1 MNMLPFEITLD
12 WSWVYNLGSQP
23 FHVILWHFFVNGGWV
38 LFLVVGLW
46 GAWHNFVYWRQSIY
60 SAKQSY
66 IFLAIDIPK
75 ENLQTPK
82 AVENIFTALAGSQQP
97 LDWHELTFKGNFQLS
112 YSFEIVSIDGFIQYL
127 IRTPVQ
133 FRNLVEAAVY
143 GQYPEA
149 EITEVEDYTADI
161 NVNFP
166 SDEYNIWGADLV
178 FTNKEYHPIKTYI
191 SFKEELD
198 SEFKDPMAAVL
209 EVMSAIGPGEQIWLQ
224 LIAAPASIG
233 WEKEGFKEVDK
244 LMGVKAKS
252 KPSILGKILDA
263 PIAFLNL
270 FGEQII
276 GQPVLGMGE
285 AVEEKAADSRFLD
298 MLPPVE
304 KMRVDGIVNKV
315 DKVCF
320 KGKYRLVYF
329 GKRDVFKKGL
339 GVSGMMGA
347 IKQYGSTALN
357 GFKPGKNKTQAK
369 LAFKNSRL
377 HIKQNAIL
385 ENFKSRNGDT
395 CDGKQL
401 MSVEELATLFH
412 FPHIEVRAPLVK
424 RTESRRSRAPIG
436 LPISED
442 VPVLE
447 DSEAEDLE
455 TPKVGDKVPV
465 VDYDND
471 YFEQRFA
478 KDKTGK
484 TDKARKAKIIKELK
498 EKGAL
503 PDAETVSDESEIK
516 SHDDSAKDTDEINKA
531 DDDNSSFDEE
541 SIRKDRPQK
550 EDVEKIDSEKD
561 PSADLPGGLPFVD

>member
-23 FHVILWHFFVNGGWV
+23 LHVILWHFFVNGGWV

-60 SAKQSY
+60 SAKQNY
-66 IFLAIDIPK
+66 VFLAIDIPK

-82 AVENIFTALAGSQQP
+82 AVENIFTALAGAQQP
-97 LDWHELTFKGNFQLS
+97 LDWHELTFKGNYQLS

-133 FRNLVEAAVY
+133 FRNLVEAAIY

-149 EITEVEDYTADI
+149 EITEVEDYTANI
-161 NVNFP
+161 NVRFP
-166 SDEYNIWGADLV
+166 SDEYNMWGADLV
-178 FTNKEYHPIKTYI
+178 FTNKDYHPIKTYI

-198 SEFKDPMAAVL
+198 NEFKDPMAAVL

-224 LIAAPASIG
+224 LIASPAEIG

-244 LMGVKAKS
+244 LMGVKEKS
-252 KPSILGKILDA
+252 KSSILGKILDA
-263 PIAFLNL
+263 PIALLNL

-276 GQPVLGMGE
+276 GQPVIGVGE
-285 AVEEKAADSRFLD
+285 AVEEKASDSRFLD

-315 DKVCF
+315 DKICF

-329 GKRDVFKKGL
+329 GKREVFKKGL

-369 LAFKNSRL
+369 LAFKESRL
-377 HIKQNAIL
+377 HIKQNAML
-385 ENFKSRNGDT
+385 ANYKSRNSDT

-401 MSVEELATLFH
+401 MSVEELATLYH

-436 LPISED
+436 LPVSED
-442 VPVLE
+442 APV
-447 DSEAEDLE
+447 SEASEVEELE

-484 TDKARKAKIIKELK
+484 TDRDRKARIIKELK
-498 EKGAL
+498 EKGELSGTEIA
-503 PDAETVSDESEIK
+503 SSEVV
-516 SHDDSAKDTDEINKA
+516 DEIDQS
-531 DDDNSSFDEE
+531 DDKDSGFDEE
-541 SIRKDRPQK
+541 SIRKDSPQK
-550 EDVEKIDSEKD
+550 EDAKKKDSEED
-561 PSADLPGGLPFVD
+561 STADLPGGLPFVD